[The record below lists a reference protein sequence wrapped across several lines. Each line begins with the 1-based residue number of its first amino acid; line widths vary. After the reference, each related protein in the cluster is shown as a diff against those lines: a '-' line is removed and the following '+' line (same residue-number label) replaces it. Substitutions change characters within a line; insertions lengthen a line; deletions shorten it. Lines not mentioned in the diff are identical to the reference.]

1 MAYYGVNMDVMVRE
15 LNLKF
20 KLAIQQKGG
29 VGIRSLKLIFNR
41 MDLNGSKTLDQSEF
55 EQALSAF
62 GFFPKK
68 VELQALFKYY
78 DINGDGSI
86 GYEEFLNGLRDELNQ
101 RRQNMVL
108 KAFAMMDKDG
118 SGKISV
124 ADITGIYDV
133 SRNPD
138 FIEKRLTRDQILA
151 NFLNQF
157 DGARG
162 NNDGK
167 VTLDEFMDYYRDLSM
182 SLPSDEYFVQM
193 MESTWQVPE
202 EENNQQTQQTV
213 SHLLR
218 EVAGRIWQ
226 LARRDP
232 NLLRK
237 IFNDFDLN
245 QSGGLTIDEVT
256 NLIAK
261 LQISVERKY
270 VYPFFKVVDA
280 DNSGCIEYG
289 EFEQYVINSQQQ

>member
-1 MAYYGVNMDVMVRE
+1 MAFYGVNMDVMVRE

-20 KLAIQQKGG
+20 KLAVQQKGG
-29 VGIRSLKLIFNR
+29 VGLRSLKVIFKR
-41 MDLNGSKTLDQSEF
+41 MDFNGSGTLDIGEF
-55 EQALSAF
+55 EQALASF
-62 GFFPKK
+62 GLFPKK
-68 VELQALFKYY
+68 VELQAMMKYY
-78 DINGDGSI
+78 DINGDGSV
-86 GYEEFLNGLRDELNQ
+86 GYEEFLNGLRDDLTP
-101 RRQNMVL
+101 RRKNMVL
-108 KAFAMMDKDG
+108 KAFSMMDK
-118 SGKISV
+118 SGEGIITVS
-124 ADITGIYDV
+124 DICQIYDV

-138 FIEKRLTRDQILA
+138 FIEKRLTKDQILI

-167 VTLDEFMDYYRDLSM
+167 VTLDEFLDYYKDLSM

-193 MESTWQVPE
+193 MESTWQCPE
-202 EENNQQTQQTV
+202 DDNTAQTQQTV
-213 SHLLR
+213 GHLLR
-218 EVAGRIWQ
+218 EVKTRIFE

-237 IFNDFDLN
+237 IFNDFDTN
-245 QSGGLTIDEVT
+245 QSGALTIDEVT

-280 DNSGCIEYG
+280 DNSGSV
-289 EFEQYVINSQQQ
+289 EFEEFQAYILGGNN

>member
-1 MAYYGVNMDVMVRE
+1 MVRE

-29 VGIRSLKLIFNR
+29 VGLRSLKLIFKR
-41 MDLNGSKTLDQSEF
+41 MDLNGNKMLDAGEF
-55 EQALSAF
+55 EQALAAF

-68 VELQALFKYY
+68 VELQALMKYY
-78 DINGDGSI
+78 DINGDGNV

-101 RRQNMVL
+101 RRKNMVL

-118 SGKISV
+118 SGVISV
-124 ADITGIYDV
+124 SDIANIYDV

-138 FIEKRLTRDQILA
+138 FIEKRLTKDQILM

-202 EENNQQTQQTV
+202 EDNSAQTQQTV
-213 SHLLR
+213 SMLLQ
-218 EVAGRIWQ
+218 EVRTRI
-226 LARRDP
+226 
-232 NLLRK
+232 
-237 IFNDFDLN
+237 F
-245 QSGGLTIDEVT
+245 
-256 NLIAK
+256 
-261 LQISVERKY
+261 
-270 VYPFFKVVDA
+270 
-280 DNSGCIEYG
+280 
-289 EFEQYVINSQQQ
+289 